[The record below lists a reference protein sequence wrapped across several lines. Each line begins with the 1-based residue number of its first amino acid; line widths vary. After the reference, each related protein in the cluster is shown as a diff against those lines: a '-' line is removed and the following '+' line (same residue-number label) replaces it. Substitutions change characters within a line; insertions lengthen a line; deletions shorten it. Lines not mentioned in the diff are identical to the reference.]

1 MIDLH
6 VLDRFA
12 RDHLH
17 FEAKCSQCFQNPTVS
32 TPPTDA
38 EIICGLDQIRSFV
51 MTGSID
57 DACEICEKLCS
68 QPIEDPRVQ
77 LNVRIH
83 KLYEL
88 IHIAENIPREKVL
101 LRNEALQK
109 ALFYSQQLASFAL
122 NAFPEAYPMFVESMM
137 FFAYPERTSTV
148 DAIEQRRATLA
159 DDLVSLT
166 RMTVCARESKL
177 SFLIRYL
184 LLIYIQFK
192 SPVMTPGEVLDPLED
207 LIRELLEWDDVSAGR
222 TSRIK
227 WKTDGSRPTRF
238 SHRGKYEEVDV
249 QTLPERVNI
258 SRQDSIESLRFT
270 DGDVSAALR
279 NELGRVLVNRNR
291 FRKLIVEYC
300 AARGLHV
307 FETTKTNT
315 TPTSNPA
322 GRHPALFDDQDRVIV
337 PEGMLSTCTMDM
349 FSAMYKLRVLSQKGD
364 CDAFLAAV
372 QQIGHELLERAPFLD
387 FRIGQCRVLR
397 HMRQGEYD
405 FALHVVQQKLGP
417 LAEKHPEL
425 LPSLTETTTLLVF
438 ASDLSGIAH
447 TSQRSETERGT
458 RNDGEHT
465 AVVSLPP
472 TARAGDKR
480 IRHTR
485 LRAGD
490 TAVAST
496 NADRG
501 GDDQSFEDF
510 LANAL
515 AGVTENASLESITA
529 EAYKAYEMKFREP
542 ELVQLLKLLIPTQE
556 EWQIQNMMT
565 DKFSGTLGLDELR
578 GTGEG
583 KKDWLADGSGGS
595 QQAGHGRNGGGIGG
609 ERGAER
615 GNRRIDRNQ
624 RRDEQRENTVL
635 TLMEFLA
642 ISRAEALAV
651 VRNHP
656 HADNAQAILDSLLG
670 TML

>member
-17 FEAKCSQCFQNPTVS
+17 FEAKCSRCFQNPTFS

-57 DACEICEKLCS
+57 DACDICEKLCA

-88 IHIAENIPREKVL
+88 IHIAENVPREKSV
-101 LRNEALQK
+101 LRNEALHN

-122 NAFPEAYPMFVESMM
+122 NAFPEAYPMFMESMM

-166 RMTVCARESKL
+166 RMTVCARESRL

-192 SPVMTPGEVLDPLED
+192 SPVITPGKVLDPLED
-207 LIRELLEWDDVSAGR
+207 LIREMLECSDVPANR
-222 TSRIK
+222 TSRIV
-227 WKTDGSRPTRF
+227 WKTDGSRPTKF
-238 SHRGKYEEVDV
+238 SHRGEYKEVDV

-258 SRQDSIESLRFT
+258 SRQESIESLRFT

-291 FRKLIVEYC
+291 FRKLVVEYC

-307 FETTKTNT
+307 FETTKP
-315 TPTSNPA
+315 TPTSNVT
-322 GRHPALFDDQDRVIV
+322 GRHPALSDQDRVVV
-337 PEGMLSTCTMDM
+337 PEGMLSKCTMEM
-349 FSAMYKLRVLSQKGD
+349 FSAMYKLRVLAQNGD
-364 CDAFLAAV
+364 FDAFLAAV
-372 QQIGHELLERAPFLD
+372 QQEGHELLERAPLLN
-387 FRIGQCRVLR
+387 FRIGQCQVLR

-405 FALHVVQQKLGP
+405 SALQIVQQKLGP
-417 LAEKHPEL
+417 LAEKCPEL
-425 LPSLTETTTLLVF
+425 LSSLTETTTLLVF
-438 ASDLSGIAH
+438 ATDLNGIAH
-447 TSQRSETERGT
+447 TSVRPETDRGIRKDSLDT
-458 RNDGEHT
+458 E
-465 AVVSLPP
+465 AVSLPP

-485 LRAGD
+485 LRASG
-490 TAVAST
+490 TAVDST
-496 NADRG
+496 PADRG
-501 GDDQSFEDF
+501 SDDQSFEDF
-510 LANAL
+510 LSNAL
-515 AGVTENASLESITA
+515 RGVSESASLESITA

-542 ELVQLLKLLIPTQE
+542 ELLQLLKLLVSTQE
-556 EWQIQNMMT
+556 EWQTQNMMT
-565 DKFSGTLGLDELR
+565 DRFSGTLGIDELR
-578 GTGEG
+578 GAGEG
-583 KKDWLADGSGGS
+583 NKDWLADGSGGS
-595 QQAGHGRNGGGIGG
+595 QQAGHRRDGGGVTG
-609 ERGAER
+609 ERGAEPW
-615 GNRRIDRNQ
+615 NRRNDRNQ
-624 RRDEQRENTVL
+624 RRDEQRESTVL

-670 TML
+670 NLL